1 MNAVNSTGD
10 RSRTV
15 RLEGLPQQCEGVPVA
30 VKKAAQKAA
39 TRKVNRNG
47 QRWMDDRPG
56 MTLRL
61 PLDLREAITSGRLA
75 AAANP
80 P

>member
-1 MNAVNSTGD
+1 
-10 RSRTV
+10 
-15 RLEGLPQQCEGVPVA
+15 VA